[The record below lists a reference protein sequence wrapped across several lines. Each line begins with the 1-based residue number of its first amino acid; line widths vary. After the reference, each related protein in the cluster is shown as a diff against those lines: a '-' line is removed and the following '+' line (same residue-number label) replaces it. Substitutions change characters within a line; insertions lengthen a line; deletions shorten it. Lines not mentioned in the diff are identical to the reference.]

1 MRFCPARPELP
12 IRPLVNAVV
21 ASMTVSRGQAFRC
34 ASNAASAL
42 SASPLTSKSKNA
54 TWLTSRSNKPAVREF
69 AAAIDARAVETSP
82 RSSSACAL
90 AVWASAK
97 AGSAAMAR
105 SNASIAPGYMVSLA
119 SQPWT

>member
-21 ASMTVSRGQAFRC
+21 PSTSDVARPGVQVRGQRGERGLGVARHQQAEIRDVAGFARGQAGGEGVGRRHRL
-34 ASNAASAL
+34 ARRRGVAAFQQ
-42 SASPLTSKSKNA
+42 
-54 TWLTSRSNKPAVREF
+54 RVRAGGMGEG
-69 AAAIDARAVETSP
+69 
-82 RSSSACAL
+82 
-90 AVWASAK
+90 K

-105 SNASIAPGYMVSLA
+105 SNASIAPGYMVSFA